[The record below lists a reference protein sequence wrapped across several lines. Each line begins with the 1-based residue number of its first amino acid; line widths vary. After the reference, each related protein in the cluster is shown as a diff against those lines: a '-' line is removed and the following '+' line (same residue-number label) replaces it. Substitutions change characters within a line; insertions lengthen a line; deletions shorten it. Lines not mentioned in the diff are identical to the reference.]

1 MKLLSFHFIINPKYL
16 IIIHVLKTEKAQIL
30 QTKKTRTIFSKF
42 LCCFHSQQVD
52 KTNTPGKERDITDY
66 IESIDAPNTS
76 ATRSDQS
83 SDEGDCD
90 DTKVLRTKLK

>member
-1 MKLLSFHFIINPKYL
+1 M
-16 IIIHVLKTEKAQIL
+16 
-30 QTKKTRTIFSKF
+30 
-42 LCCFHSQQVD
+42 D
-52 KTNTPGKERDITDY
+52 KTNIPGKERDIADY